1 MSKAKKESIL
11 KAAEFLFSTKGFQE
25 TKVSDIAK
33 ESGVNEA
40 SIYAY
45 FKNKK
50 NIMFANSGRYVEAV
64 VEGLAEHFLG
74 MKESGPMLRKAIW
87 HYLADIRDNPDY
99 ARLLMMTQR
108 DPDFYASKYDYYLKE
123 FSKLVLNV
131 VLSGQKEGFFRTDI
145 SARLI
150 RNMAMGTCVFTGI
163 DYVVFDHDFDPNEM
177 SDTIYRMVIRATMAE
192 SASVLEEGEKLKRNE
207 RAKYRKTQIL
217 ETALRVFSEKG
228 FSNTTISDIAKQAN
242 LGDATLYEYFENKE
256 AILFAISGVMMKK
269 LASDRG
275 PYLENSEDPEQVLRK
290 IIWQLIWQIY
300 SHVDFSRLLV
310 LDLLR
315 NVTYYS
321 TPGYRPLRVFQKKL
335 IKTIEQGREKG
346 VFSKDFPSTLYPNMV
361 IGTFDQFLLGQFV
374 LGRSP
379 LGLSE
384 LNDIVDALVRAVKPS
399 IASYVPNQFFASFT
413 ANSKK

>member
-11 KAAEFLFSTKGFQE
+11 RAAEFLFSTKGFKE
-25 TKVSDIAK
+25 TKVSDIANK
-33 ESGVNEA
+33 SGINEA

-50 NIMFANSGRYVEAV
+50 NVLFANSGRYVEAV
-64 VEGLAEHFLG
+64 VKGLTEHFLG

-87 HYLADIRDNPDY
+87 YYLADVKNNPDY

-108 DPDFYASKYDYYLKE
+108 DPDFYASKYDHYLKE

-131 VLSGQKEGFFRTDI
+131 ILSGQEEGFFRTDI

-150 RNMAMGTCVFTGI
+150 RNMAMGTCVFVGI
-163 DYVVFDHDFDPNEM
+163 DHMVLHNDFDPNEM
-177 SDTIYRMVIRATMAE
+177 SDTIYRMVIRAAMVE
-192 SASVLEEGEKLKRNE
+192 DFSVLEESEKLKRNE
-207 RAKYRKTQIL
+207 RTKYRETQIL
-217 ETALRVFSEKG
+217 ETAVRVFSEKG
-228 FSNTTISDIAKQAN
+228 FSNATISDIAKQAN

-256 AILFAISGVMMKK
+256 AILFAISGVMMKN
-269 LASDRG
+269 LTSDHC
-275 PYLENSEDPEQVLRK
+275 PYLENPEDPEQVLRK
-290 IIWQLIWQIY
+290 LLWQLIRQIY

-315 NVTYYS
+315 NETYYS
-321 TPGYRPLRVFQKKL
+321 TPGYRPLKVFREKL
-335 IKTIEQGREKG
+335 VKTIEQGRERG
-346 VFSKDFPSTLYPNMV
+346 VFSEDFPSTVYPNMV

-374 LGRSP
+374 LGRPP

-384 LNDIVDALVRAVKPS
+384 LNEIVDALVRVVKPPL
-399 IASYVPNQFFASFT
+399 ASYVPNQFFASFT